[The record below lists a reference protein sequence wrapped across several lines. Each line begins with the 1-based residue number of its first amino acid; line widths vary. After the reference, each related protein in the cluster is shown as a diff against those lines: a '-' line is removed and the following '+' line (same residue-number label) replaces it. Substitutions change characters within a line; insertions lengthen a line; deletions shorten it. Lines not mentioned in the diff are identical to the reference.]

1 MLFYSWGD
9 KLKYIKEIYL
19 TKSDIKKIDWIN
31 LIDKINSY
39 IRIFKSWKIIILNK
53 DKEIRYFIIS
63 NIMLPIT
70 INNQEK
76 FLFKKIKKLKL
87 PPTNY
92 TLLSYT
98 QKNYNFID
106 LIDKYKMKNQN
117 LESATI
123 TFTKLPNNKLLS
135 STNIYLR
142 KDEKLVKKHF
152 LLHNPISIL
161 NIDFSN
167 NKRYFYKKSK
177 KYLEI
182 DKNIKYLSVNNT
194 NSILKVNAF
203 PLYDNFYYLNHNSF
217 DFNKHSLI
225 VGSSGTGKS
234 KLISLL
240 VNNIFNSKEKSKYK
254 FIIID
259 PHASLEYD
267 IGGLGKVID
276 FKDTLNSI
284 NLFSSNKKDIIEET
298 ELLLELL
305 KNLIK
310 DQYNSKLERVLRHSI
325 YLLLTANTFNFENLR
340 NLLLNMEYRNKLINE
355 NKSYLPTSITQFFLT
370 DFNNLRLEYYNETI
384 SPIISF
390 IDEIELTK
398 IFNDNKNLNLEETI
412 KSNFLTIFS
421 LNRTVLGS
429 KGLYLISG
437 LIMEQL
443 FLLIENKKIKEHLI
457 FIIDEVPIIE
467 NKILESFLSEA
478 RKFNLSLILIC
489 QYFNQISE
497 NLKLSIFSNT
507 INYFIFR
514 VSRMDANILVNS
526 FDMKIPVDNI
536 LDAKINLFTGLNN
549 RECIAR
555 ISIDNKLQ
563 KPFKG
568 TTAFFKSIP
577 RTIINESKI
586 NNSSTNPIN
595 KELINEELIKIN
607 QNLSLNKESIKNNKN
622 FSINKNINVNSILKI
637 NNTSKKEI
645 IK

>member
-19 TKSDIKKIDWIN
+19 TKSDIKEIDWIN

-39 IRIFKSWKIIILNK
+39 IRIFTSWKIIILNK

-123 TFTKLPNNKLLS
+123 TFTKLLNNKLLS

-142 KDEKLVKKHF
+142 KEVKLVKKHL

-167 NKRYFYKKSK
+167 NKRYFYKKQK

-182 DKNIKYLSVNNT
+182 DKNIKYLSTNNT
-194 NSILKVNAF
+194 NSILKVNTF
-203 PLYDNFYYLNHNSF
+203 PLYDNSYYLNHNSF

-240 VNNIFNSKEKSKYK
+240 VNNIFNSKEKLKYK

-276 FKDTLNSI
+276 FKDTLNGI

-340 NLLLNMEYRNKLINE
+340 NLLLNMEYRNKVLNE

-398 IFNDNKNLNLEETI
+398 IFNDNENLNLEETI
-412 KSNFLTIFS
+412 KSNFLTLFS

-457 FIIDEVPIIE
+457 FIIDEVPVVE

-497 NLKLSIFSNT
+497 SLKLSIFSNT

-526 FDMKIPVDNI
+526 FDMKIPLDNT

-568 TTAFFKSIP
+568 TTTFFKSIP
-577 RTIINESKI
+577 RIINNEAKI
-586 NNSSTNPIN
+586 DNASITQTNKKLTNKDLIKKNKNFSIDNEQIN
-595 KELINEELIKIN
+595 K
-607 QNLSLNKESIKNNKN
+607 SKN
-622 FSINKNINVNSILKI
+622 FSINKNIDVNSILKI

>member
-19 TKSDIKKIDWIN
+19 TKSDIKEIDWIN

-39 IRIFKSWKIIILNK
+39 IRIFTSWKIIILNK

-135 STNIYLR
+135 STNIYIR
-142 KDEKLVKKHF
+142 KDEKLVKKHL

-167 NKRYFYKKSK
+167 NKRYFYKKQK

-182 DKNIKYLSVNNT
+182 DKNIKYLSTNNA
-194 NSILKVNAF
+194 NSILKVNTF
-203 PLYDNFYYLNHNSF
+203 PLYDNSYYLNHNSF

-240 VNNIFNSKEKSKYK
+240 VNNVFNSKEKSKYK

-284 NLFSSNKKDIIEET
+284 NLYSSNKKDIIEET

-340 NLLLNMEYRNKLINE
+340 NLLLNMEYRNKVLNE
-355 NKSYLPTSITQFFLT
+355 NKSYLPTTITQFFLT

-384 SPIISF
+384 SPIIRF

-398 IFNDNKNLNLEETI
+398 IFNDNENLNLEETI
-412 KSNFLTIFS
+412 KSNFLTLFS

-457 FIIDEVPIIE
+457 FVIDEVPVVE

-497 NLKLSIFSNT
+497 SLKLSIFSNI

-514 VSRMDANILVNS
+514 VSRIDANILVNS
-526 FDMKIPVDNI
+526 FDMKIPLDNT

-568 TTAFFKSIP
+568 TTTFFKSIP
-577 RTIINESKI
+577 RIINNEAKI
-586 NNSSTNPIN
+586 DNASITQINKKLTN
-595 KELINEELIKIN
+595 KELIKKNKNFSIDNEKIN
-607 QNLSLNKESIKNNKN
+607 KSKN
-622 FSINKNINVNSILKI
+622 FSINKNIDINSILKI

>member
-19 TKSDIKKIDWIN
+19 TKSDIKEIDWIN

-39 IRIFKSWKIIILNK
+39 IRIFTSWKIIILNK

-117 LESATI
+117 LESATT

-142 KDEKLVKKHF
+142 KEIKLVKKHL

-167 NKRYFYKKSK
+167 NKRYFYKKQK

-182 DKNIKYLSVNNT
+182 DKNIKYLSTNNT
-194 NSILKVNAF
+194 NSILKVNTF
-203 PLYDNFYYLNHNSF
+203 PLYDNSYYLNHNSF

-259 PHASLEYD
+259 PHAFLEYD

-340 NLLLNMEYRNKLINE
+340 NLLLNMEYRNKVLNE

-398 IFNDNKNLNLEETI
+398 IFNDNENLNLEETI
-412 KSNFLTIFS
+412 KSNFLTLFS

-457 FIIDEVPIIE
+457 FIIDEVPVIE

-497 NLKLSIFSNT
+497 SLKLSIFSNT

-514 VSRMDANILVNS
+514 VSRIDANILVNS
-526 FDMKIPVDNI
+526 FDMKIPLDNT

-568 TTAFFKSIP
+568 TTTFFKSIP
-577 RTIINESKI
+577 RIINNETKI
-586 NNSSTNPIN
+586 DNASTTQTNKKLTN
-595 KELINEELIKIN
+595 KELIKRNKNFSIDNEQIN
-607 QNLSLNKESIKNNKN
+607 KSKN
-622 FSINKNINVNSILKI
+622 FSINKNIDVNSILKI

>member
-19 TKSDIKKIDWIN
+19 TKSDIKEIDWIN

-39 IRIFKSWKIIILNK
+39 IRIFTSWKIIILNK

-76 FLFKKIKKLKL
+76 FLLKKIKKLKL

-123 TFTKLPNNKLLS
+123 TFTKLPNNKFLS

-142 KDEKLVKKHF
+142 KEIKLVKKHL

-167 NKRYFYKKSK
+167 NKRYFYKKQK

-182 DKNIKYLSVNNT
+182 DKNIKYLSTNNA
-194 NSILKVNAF
+194 NSILKVNKF
-203 PLYDNFYYLNHNSF
+203 PLYDNSYYLNHNSF

-240 VNNIFNSKEKSKYK
+240 VNNIFNSKEKLKYK

-340 NLLLNMEYRNKLINE
+340 NLLLNMEYRNKVLNE

-412 KSNFLTIFS
+412 KSNFLTLFS

-457 FIIDEVPIIE
+457 FIIDEVPVVE

-497 NLKLSIFSNT
+497 SLKLSIFSNT

-526 FDMKIPVDNI
+526 FDMKIPLDNT

-568 TTAFFKSIP
+568 TTTFFKSIP
-577 RTIINESKI
+577 RIINNESKI
-586 NNSSTNPIN
+586 DKASITQTNKKLTNKVLIN
-595 KELINEELIKIN
+595 KSENFSIDNEKIN
-607 QNLSLNKESIKNNKN
+607 KNKN
-622 FSINKNINVNSILKI
+622 FSINKNIDVNSILKI

>member
-19 TKSDIKKIDWIN
+19 TKSDIKEIDWIN

-39 IRIFKSWKIIILNK
+39 IRIFTSWKIIILNK

-135 STNIYLR
+135 STNIYIR
-142 KDEKLVKKHF
+142 KDEKLVKKHL

-167 NKRYFYKKSK
+167 NKRYFYKKQK

-182 DKNIKYLSVNNT
+182 DKNIKYLSTNNA
-194 NSILKVNAF
+194 NSILKVNTF
-203 PLYDNFYYLNHNSF
+203 PLYDNSYYLNHNSF

-240 VNNIFNSKEKSKYK
+240 VNNVFNSKEKSKYK

-284 NLFSSNKKDIIEET
+284 NLYSSNKKDIIEET

-340 NLLLNMEYRNKLINE
+340 NLLLNMEYRNKVLNE
-355 NKSYLPTSITQFFLT
+355 NKSYLPTTITQFFLT

-398 IFNDNKNLNLEETI
+398 IFNDNENLNLEETI
-412 KSNFLTIFS
+412 KSNFLTLFS

-457 FIIDEVPIIE
+457 FVIDEVPVVE

-497 NLKLSIFSNT
+497 SLKLSIFSNI

-514 VSRMDANILVNS
+514 VSRIDANILVNS
-526 FDMKIPVDNI
+526 FDMKIPLDNT

-568 TTAFFKSIP
+568 TTTFFKSIP
-577 RTIINESKI
+577 RIINNEAKI
-586 NNSSTNPIN
+586 DNASITQINKKLTN
-595 KELINEELIKIN
+595 KELIKKNKNFSIDNEKIN
-607 QNLSLNKESIKNNKN
+607 KSKN
-622 FSINKNINVNSILKI
+622 FSINKNIDINSILKI

>member
-19 TKSDIKKIDWIN
+19 TKSDIKEIDWIN

-39 IRIFKSWKIIILNK
+39 IRIFTSWKIIILNK
-53 DKEIRYFIIS
+53 DREIRYFIIS

-76 FLFKKIKKLKL
+76 FLLKKIKKLKL

-142 KDEKLVKKHF
+142 KEVKLVKKHF

-167 NKRYFYKKSK
+167 NKRYFYKKQK

-182 DKNIKYLSVNNT
+182 DKNIKYLSTNNT
-194 NSILKVNAF
+194 NSILKVNTF
-203 PLYDNFYYLNHNSF
+203 PLYDNSYYLNHNSF

-240 VNNIFNSKEKSKYK
+240 VNNIFNSKEKLKYK

-325 YLLLTANTFNFENLR
+325 YLLLTAKKFNFENLR
-340 NLLLNMEYRNKLINE
+340 NLLLNMEYRNEVLNE
-355 NKSYLPTSITQFFLT
+355 NKSYLPTTITQFFLT

-398 IFNDNKNLNLEETI
+398 IFNDNKSLNLEETI
-412 KSNFLTIFS
+412 KSNFLTLFS

-457 FIIDEVPIIE
+457 FIIDEVPVVE

-497 NLKLSIFSNT
+497 SLKLSIFSNT

-514 VSRMDANILVNS
+514 VSRIDANILVNS
-526 FDMKIPVDNI
+526 FDMKISLDNT

-568 TTAFFKSIP
+568 TTTFFKSIP
-577 RTIINESKI
+577 RIINNEAKI
-586 NNSSTNPIN
+586 DNSSTTQTN
-595 KELINEELIKIN
+595 KESINEELIKKNKNFSIDNEQIN
-607 QNLSLNKESIKNNKN
+607 KNKN
-622 FSINKNINVNSILKI
+622 FSINKNIDVNSILKI

>member
-19 TKSDIKKIDWIN
+19 TKSDIKEIDWIN

-39 IRIFKSWKIIILNK
+39 IRIFTSWKIIILNK

-76 FLFKKIKKLKL
+76 FLFKEIKKLKL

-135 STNIYLR
+135 STNIYIR
-142 KDEKLVKKHF
+142 KDEKLVKKHL

-167 NKRYFYKKSK
+167 NKRYFYKKQK

-182 DKNIKYLSVNNT
+182 DKNIKYLSTNNA
-194 NSILKVNAF
+194 NSILKVNTF
-203 PLYDNFYYLNHNSF
+203 PLYDNSYYLNHNSF

-240 VNNIFNSKEKSKYK
+240 VNNVFNSKEKSKYK

-284 NLFSSNKKDIIEET
+284 NLYSSNKKDIIEET

-340 NLLLNMEYRNKLINE
+340 NLLLNMEYRNKVLNE
-355 NKSYLPTSITQFFLT
+355 NKSYLPTTITQFFLT

-398 IFNDNKNLNLEETI
+398 IFNDNENLNLEETI
-412 KSNFLTIFS
+412 KSNFLTLFS

-457 FIIDEVPIIE
+457 FVIDEVPVVE

-497 NLKLSIFSNT
+497 SLKLSIFSNI

-514 VSRMDANILVNS
+514 VSRIDANILVNS
-526 FDMKIPVDNI
+526 FDMKIPLDNT

-568 TTAFFKSIP
+568 TTTFFKSIP
-577 RTIINESKI
+577 RIINNEAKI
-586 NNSSTNPIN
+586 DNASITQINKKLTN
-595 KELINEELIKIN
+595 KELIKKNKNFSIDNEKIN
-607 QNLSLNKESIKNNKN
+607 KSKN
-622 FSINKNINVNSILKI
+622 FSINKNIDINSILKI

>member
-19 TKSDIKKIDWIN
+19 TKSDIKEIDWIN

-39 IRIFKSWKIIILNK
+39 IRIFTSWKIIILNK

-76 FLFKKIKKLKL
+76 FLLKKIKKLKL

-117 LESATI
+117 LESATT

-142 KDEKLVKKHF
+142 KEIKLVKKHL

-167 NKRYFYKKSK
+167 NKRYFYKKQK

-182 DKNIKYLSVNNT
+182 DKNIKYLSTNNT
-194 NSILKVNAF
+194 NSILKVNTF
-203 PLYDNFYYLNHNSF
+203 LLYDNSYYLNHNSF

-340 NLLLNMEYRNKLINE
+340 NLLLNMEYRNKVLNE

-398 IFNDNKNLNLEETI
+398 IFNDNENLNLEETI
-412 KSNFLTIFS
+412 KSNFLTLFS

-457 FIIDEVPIIE
+457 FIIDEVPVVE

-497 NLKLSIFSNT
+497 SLKLSIFSNT

-514 VSRMDANILVNS
+514 VSRIDANILVNS
-526 FDMKIPVDNI
+526 FDMKIPLDNT

-568 TTAFFKSIP
+568 TTTFFKSIP
-577 RTIINESKI
+577 RIINNETKI
-586 NNSSTNPIN
+586 DNASITQINKKLTN
-595 KELINEELIKIN
+595 KELIKKNKNFSIDNEQIN
-607 QNLSLNKESIKNNKN
+607 KSKN
-622 FSINKNINVNSILKI
+622 FSINKNIDVNSILKI

>member
-19 TKSDIKKIDWIN
+19 TKSDIKEIDWIN

-39 IRIFKSWKIIILNK
+39 IKIFTSWKIIILNK

-76 FLFKKIKKLKL
+76 FLFKKIKELKL

-117 LESATI
+117 LQSATI
-123 TFTKLPNNKLLS
+123 TFTKLLNNKLLS
-135 STNIYLR
+135 SINIYLR
-142 KDEKLVKKHF
+142 KDEKLVKKHLF
-152 LLHNPISIL
+152 FHNPISIL

-167 NKRYFYKKSK
+167 NKRYLYKKQK

-182 DKNIKYLSVNNT
+182 DKNIKYLST
-194 NSILKVNAF
+194 NIKVNTF
-203 PLYDNFYYLNHNSF
+203 PLYDNSYYLNHNSF

-340 NLLLNMEYRNKLINE
+340 NLLLNMEYRNKVLNE
-355 NKSYLPTSITQFFLT
+355 NKSYLPTTITQFFLT

-398 IFNDNKNLNLEETI
+398 IFNDNENLNLEETI
-412 KSNFLTIFS
+412 KSNFLTLFS

-457 FIIDEVPIIE
+457 FIIDEVPVVE

-497 NLKLSIFSNT
+497 SLKLSIFSNI

-526 FDMKIPVDNI
+526 FDMKIPLDNT
-536 LDAKINLFTGLNN
+536 LDAKINLFTELNN

-568 TTAFFKSIP
+568 TTTFFKSIP
-577 RTIINESKI
+577 RIINNESKI
-586 NNSSTNPIN
+586 DNASITQIN
-595 KELINEELIKIN
+595 KKLTNKDLIKRNKNFSIYNEQIN
-607 QNLSLNKESIKNNKN
+607 KNKN
-622 FSINKNINVNSILKI
+622 FSINKNIDVNSILKI
-637 NNTSKKEI
+637 NNTSKKET

>member
-19 TKSDIKKIDWIN
+19 TKSDIKEIDWIN

-39 IRIFKSWKIIILNK
+39 IRIFTSWKIIILNK

-70 INNQEK
+70 IYNQEK

-142 KDEKLVKKHF
+142 KEVKLVKKHL

-167 NKRYFYKKSK
+167 NKRYFYKKQK

-182 DKNIKYLSVNNT
+182 DKNIKYLSTNST
-194 NSILKVNAF
+194 NSILKVNTF

-340 NLLLNMEYRNKLINE
+340 NLLLNMEYRNKVLNE

-398 IFNDNKNLNLEETI
+398 IFNDNENLNLEETI
-412 KSNFLTIFS
+412 KSNFLTLFS

-457 FIIDEVPIIE
+457 FIIDEVPVVE
-467 NKILESFLSEA
+467 NNILESFLSEA

-497 NLKLSIFSNT
+497 SLKLSIFSNT

-526 FDMKIPVDNI
+526 FDMKIPLDNT
-536 LDAKINLFTGLNN
+536 LDAKINLFTELNN

-568 TTAFFKSIP
+568 TTTFFKRIP
-577 RTIINESKI
+577 RIINSEAKIDNTIITQ
-586 NNSSTNPIN
+586 TNKKLTN
-595 KELINEELIKIN
+595 KELIKKNKNFSIDNEKIN
-607 QNLSLNKESIKNNKN
+607 KIKN
-622 FSINKNINVNSILKI
+622 FSINKNIDVNSILKI
-637 NNTSKKEI
+637 NNTSKKEDN
-645 IK
+645 

>member
-19 TKSDIKKIDWIN
+19 TKSDIKEIDWIN

-39 IRIFKSWKIIILNK
+39 IRIFTSWKIIILNK

-70 INNQEK
+70 IYNQEK

-142 KDEKLVKKHF
+142 KEVKLVKKHL

-167 NKRYFYKKSK
+167 NKRYFYKKQK

-182 DKNIKYLSVNNT
+182 DKNIKYLSTNST
-194 NSILKVNAF
+194 NSILKVNTF

-340 NLLLNMEYRNKLINE
+340 NLLLNMEYRNKVLNE

-398 IFNDNKNLNLEETI
+398 IFNDNENLNLEETI
-412 KSNFLTIFS
+412 KSNFLTLFS

-457 FIIDEVPIIE
+457 FIIDEVPVVE
-467 NKILESFLSEA
+467 NNILESFLSEA

-497 NLKLSIFSNT
+497 SLKLSIFSNT

-526 FDMKIPVDNI
+526 FDMKIPLDNT
-536 LDAKINLFTGLNN
+536 LDAKINLFTELNN

-568 TTAFFKSIP
+568 TTIFFKSIP
-577 RTIINESKI
+577 RIINNESKI
-586 NNSSTNPIN
+586 DNASITQINKKLTN
-595 KELINEELIKIN
+595 KELIKKNKNLSIDNEKIN
-607 QNLSLNKESIKNNKN
+607 KNKN
-622 FSINKNINVNSILKI
+622 FSINKNIDVNSILKI
-637 NNTSKKEI
+637 NNTSKKETV
-645 IK
+645 K

>member
-98 QKNYNFID
+98 QKNYNFLD

-123 TFTKLPNNKLLS
+123 TFTKLLNNKLLS

-167 NKRYFYKKSK
+167 NKRYFYKKQK

-182 DKNIKYLSVNNT
+182 DKNIKYLSTNNT
-194 NSILKVNAF
+194 NSILKVNTF
-203 PLYDNFYYLNHNSF
+203 PLYDNSYYLNHNSF

-340 NLLLNMEYRNKLINE
+340 NLLLNMEYRNKVLNE

-398 IFNDNKNLNLEETI
+398 IFKDNENLNLEETI
-412 KSNFLTIFS
+412 KSNFLTLFS

-457 FIIDEVPIIE
+457 FIIDEVPVVE

-497 NLKLSIFSNT
+497 SLKLSIFSNT

-526 FDMKIPVDNI
+526 FDMKIPLDNTT
-536 LDAKINLFTGLNN
+536 DAKINLFTGLNN

-555 ISIDNKLQ
+555 ISIANKLQ

-568 TTAFFKSIP
+568 TTTFFKSVP
-577 RTIINESKI
+577 RIINNEAKI
-586 NNSSTNPIN
+586 DNASITQTNKKLTN
-595 KELINEELIKIN
+595 KELIKRNKNFSIDNEQIN
-607 QNLSLNKESIKNNKN
+607 KSKN
-622 FSINKNINVNSILKI
+622 FSINKNIDVNSILKI